1 MPTSPLR
8 QTITMVTTRATTPGD
23 DTAVARPAAVETID
37 PVCGMTVMADRA
49 NRPVEH
55 DGRTYYFCGVGCRD
69 AFVGDPERY
78 VSGVETG

>member
-1 MPTSPLR
+1 
-8 QTITMVTTRATTPGD
+8 
-23 DTAVARPAAVETID
+23 VETID